1 MLAVI
6 QNEEDASGLEVAHEC
21 VDEGTT
27 WGLLDPQD
35 GGDGL
40 EDQSGVGKR
49 GKLHEPHP
57 VLEPLDGPGCHREGE
72 AGLAGASWAR
82 KGEQA
87 VLGEQRLDLGHLPF
101 APDKAGQLQRQIVA
115 GAPGSSHRLQ
125 VFLPILGW
133 FWRIL
138 ISETPGSSS
147 GTSVALPVVVSQDP
161 TRCLIRVYN
170 NSLPAPILCGG
181 RRLQPAC
188 GLVRCEALAHTGFQS
203 RR

>member
-6 QNEEDASGLEVAHEC
+6 QNDEGASGLEVAHER

-27 WGLLDPQD
+27 WRLLDPQD

-49 GKLHEPHP
+49 GKLHEPPP
-57 VLEPLDGPGCHREGE
+57 VVSPDGPGCHCEGE
-72 AGLAGASWAR
+72 AGFAGASGVR

-87 VLGEQRLDLGHLPF
+87 VLGEQRLDLGYLPF

-115 GAPGSSHRLQ
+115 GAPGSLHRLQ

-133 FWRIL
+133 VWRIL
-138 ISETPGSSS
+138 HLRNPRLLVRNVCGAT
-147 GTSVALPVVVSQDP
+147 
-161 TRCLIRVYN
+161 
-170 NSLPAPILCGG
+170 GG
-181 RRLQPAC
+181 RLPGPHPVLDPSITIAYLPRYFAVAGVSSPPA
-188 GLVRCEALAHTGFQS
+188 AL
-203 RR
+203 